1 MQSKVKVTTAAILIS
16 VFGMSSNASA
26 AEVSLQY
33 VIDSVVAKAVSVTA
47 HEISRNVYSAVAN
60 AGHQFDINQNEY
72 NTKVLISK
80 VENLQKEKQEKA
92 E

>member
-1 MQSKVKVTTAAILIS
+1 MQSKLKVTTAAILLS
-16 VFGMSSNASA
+16 VFGMTSSANA

-33 VIDSVVAKAVSVTA
+33 VVDNVVAKAVTVTA
-47 HEISRNVYSAVAN
+47 QEISRGVYNAVAN
-60 AGHQFDINQNEY
+60 AGHHINLDQEEY

-80 VENLQKEKQEKA
+80 VGKQQEEQAQKA

>member
-1 MQSKVKVTTAAILIS
+1 MQSKVKVTTAAILLS
-16 VFGMSSNASA
+16 VFGMSSSANA

-33 VIDSVVAKAVSVTA
+33 VVDSVVAKAVSVTA
-47 HEISRNVYSAVAN
+47 HEISRGVYSAVAN
-60 AGHQFDINQNEY
+60 AGHQIDINQDEF

-80 VENLQKEKQEKA
+80 VGKQQDEKQEKA

>member
-1 MQSKVKVTTAAILIS
+1 MQSKVKVTAAAILLS
-16 VFGMSSNASA
+16 VFGMSSSANA

-33 VIDSVVAKAVSVTA
+33 VVDNVVAKAVTVTA
-47 HEISRNVYSAVAN
+47 QEISRGVYNAVAN
-60 AGHQFDINQNEY
+60 AGHHINLGGEEF

-80 VENLQKEKQEKA
+80 TENTKEENEQKA